1 MGNTTAKNVK
11 KKNPKELT
19 QEELDYLLNNS
30 HFNKAELIEWHTG
43 FIVFKIIGLLFS
55 FLNFNI
61 YFSLKERMS

>member
-43 FIVFKIIGLLFS
+43 FIVSLSEFFEIKI
-55 FLNFNI
+55 
-61 YFSLKERMS
+61 